1 MLDGLIQ
8 TSISLYLLG
17 KGKHEVSTSFVC
29 ISFEEMISLKEY
41 KLWNIF
47 VNICKIC
54 HIVKMNVTYMLA

>member
-17 KGKHEVSTSFVC
+17 KGKDEVSTSFVC

-47 VNICKIC
+47 C
-54 HIVKMNVTYMLA
+54 